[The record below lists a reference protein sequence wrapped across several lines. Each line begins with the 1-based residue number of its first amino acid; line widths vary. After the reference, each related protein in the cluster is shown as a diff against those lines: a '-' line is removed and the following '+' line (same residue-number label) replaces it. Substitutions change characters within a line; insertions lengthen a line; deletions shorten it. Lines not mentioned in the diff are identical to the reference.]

1 MDVLSFLESVNN
13 GNKCSQEE
21 RRILLSGH
29 CLPLFF
35 WHPERPHDFQRVL
48 STIDSRVEHR
58 LLARLLVADMEGD
71 CCLSLLIL
79 SFFVTSPKPGLMEK
93 RN

>member
-1 MDVLSFLESVNN
+1 MLLQGKKKDPFIGSLSATFS
-13 GNKCSQEE
+13 
-21 RRILLSGH
+21 
-29 CLPLFF
+29 
-35 WHPERPHDFQRVL
+35 WHPDRPHDFQRVL